1 MRPERTADLVR
12 RWVRLYTRGL
22 PTPVAER
29 RIEEI
34 DADLLEH
41 IAHERAEGVADRR
54 IAFGIASR
62 LIRGLP
68 ADAAW
73 RDGVIIGHPW
83 TPAEARRKGRAAYRR
98 AVGVGLGAT
107 LVLVW
112 LIGAVGIIGD
122 SGDSAD
128 LMYGGVLAVG
138 AVGSVVAR
146 FRPLG
151 MARVLVAM
159 AIVQLAVGIVALVA
173 GMVPS
178 YNSPLEILGL
188 SGFFVVL
195 FIGSAWLFRRAERH
209 RPREESGPAAQG

>member
-1 MRPERTADLVR
+1 
-12 RWVRLYTRGL
+12 
-22 PTPVAER
+22 
-29 RIEEI
+29 
-34 DADLLEH
+34 
-41 IAHERAEGVADRR
+41 
-54 IAFGIASR
+54 
-62 LIRGLP
+62 
-68 ADAAW
+68 
-73 RDGVIIGHPW
+73 
-83 TPAEARRKGRAAYRR
+83 
-98 AVGVGLGAT
+98 
-107 LVLVW
+107 

-128 LMYGGVLAVG
+128 LLYSGVLAVG

-159 AIVQLAVGIVALVA
+159 AIVQLSVGVIALIA

-195 FIGSAWLFRRAERH
+195 FTGSAWLFRRAARH
-209 RPREESGPAAQG
+209 RSQPLDGPTTLGG

>member
-1 MRPERTADLVR
+1 MTPERTADLVR
-12 RWVRLYTRGL
+12 RWVRRYTRGL

-41 IAHERAEGVADRR
+41 IAHERARGAGDRR
-54 IAFGIASR
+54 ITVGIASR
-62 LIRGLP
+62 MVRGLA

-83 TPAEARRKGRAAYRR
+83 TPAEARRRGRAAYRR
-98 AVGVGLGAT
+98 AVGVGGAAT

-138 AVGSVVAR
+138 AVGSVIAR

-159 AIVQLAVGIVALVA
+159 AIVQLSVGVIALIA

-195 FIGSAWLFRRAERH
+195 FIGSAWLFRRAGRQQ
-209 RPREESGPAAQG
+209 PREGRGPAAQE